1 MSDTPISYDPRVM
14 PIPPA
19 AIRVPFRPRLTQFL
33 VGANVLVFVAMVL
46 AGRTS
51 TFGTQQLLRWGADY
65 GPYTFDGQGWR
76 IWTSTYVHGFLLHIA
91 GNMWCLWNLGMLAE
105 RILGRWTFAATYTA
119 CGIAGSLASLG
130 RDPMRLS
137 VGASGAILGLA
148 GVLIAAL
155 YLGRLPFPEQALSA
169 IKGSLLRFTG
179 LTLLLGFI
187 PIVDNSAHVGG
198 LVMGLVIGALLAPN
212 LSRPPEDRTNNDYVI
227 FLAVALV
234 LLGAWT
240 GVKHVRGYAVPLGRA
255 IDALRN
261 RQPARA
267 IPDLEA
273 AARLSPRNLLVQ
285 GLLGETC
292 IQVKD
297 YPRAEAALK
306 HLLDLK
312 PGDPAAQFNLG
323 LVYGATGRYEDA
335 RQAFS
340 AYTKRDP
347 NNDDAWM
354 MLGSALKAL
363 HRSSEAEQALQQ
375 AVQLNSQNYEAYREL
390 GWVQLEQNRPDDA
403 MLSFQRALQVNPKD
417 SDSVLGL
424 GRSYLAKHMSK
435 EAANALQ
442 QYQHLRSS
450 NPEDA
455 EPAGQTAIP

>member
-1 MSDTPISYDPRVM
+1 MSDAPISYDPRVM
-14 PIPPA
+14 PVPPGV
-19 AIRVPFRPRLTQFL
+19 IRVPFRPRLTQFL

-46 AGRTS
+46 AGRTT
-51 TFGTQQLLRWGADY
+51 TFGSEQLLRWGADY

-105 RILGRWTFAATYTA
+105 RILGRWTFVATYTA

-148 GVLIAAL
+148 GVLIAVL

-169 IKGSLLRFTG
+169 IKSSLLRFTG

-198 LVMGLVIGALLAPN
+198 LVTGLVIGALLAPN
-212 LSRPPEDRTNNDYVI
+212 LSRPPEDRTNNHYVI

-240 GVKHVRGYAVPLGRA
+240 GVKHFRGYAVPFGRA
-255 IDALRN
+255 LDALRN
-261 RQPARA
+261 KQPARA

-273 AARLSPRNLLVQ
+273 AARLSPHNVLVQ
-285 GLLGETC
+285 GLLGEAS

-297 YPRAEAALK
+297 YPRAETALK
-306 HLLDLK
+306 HLLELK
-312 PGDPAAQFNLG
+312 PRDPAAQFNLG

-354 MLGSALKAL
+354 MLGSALKGL

-403 MLSFQRALQVNPKD
+403 LLSFQRALQINPRD

-424 GRSYLAKHMSK
+424 GKSYLAKHMSR
-435 EAANALQ
+435 EAADALR
-442 QYQHLRSS
+442 QYQALRSS
-450 NPEDA
+450 NA
-455 EPAGQTAIP
+455 VHSEPAGEPVEP

>member
-1 MSDTPISYDPRVM
+1 MSDSPVSYDPRVM
-14 PIPPA
+14 PAPMR

-46 AGRTS
+46 AGRTT
-51 TFGTQQLLRWGADY
+51 TFGSQQLLRWGADY

-105 RILGRWTFAATYTA
+105 RILGRWTFVATYTA

-148 GVLIAAL
+148 GVLIAVL
-155 YLGRLPFPEQALSA
+155 YLGKLPFPEQALSA

-198 LVMGLVIGALLAPN
+198 LVMGLAIGALLAPN
-212 LSRPPEDRTNNDYVI
+212 LSRLPEERTNNGYVI

-234 LLGAWT
+234 LLGAWI
-240 GVKHVRGYAVPLGRA
+240 GVKHVRGYAVPFGRGL
-255 IDALRN
+255 DALRSK
-261 RQPARA
+261 QPVRA

-273 AARLSPRNLLVQ
+273 AARLRPQNLLVQ
-285 GLLGETC
+285 GLLGETYV
-292 IQVKD
+292 QVKD
-297 YPRAEAALK
+297 YPRAETTLK
-306 HLLDLK
+306 RVLELK

-340 AYTKRDP
+340 VYTKRDP

-354 MLGSALKAL
+354 MLGSALKGL

-390 GWVQLEQNRPDDA
+390 GWIQLEQDRPDDA
-403 MLSFQRALQVNPKD
+403 LQSFQRALQINPKD

-424 GRSYLAKHMSK
+424 GRSYLAKHMTK
-435 EAANALQ
+435 EAAQTLQ
-442 QYQHLRSS
+442 QYKALHSS
-450 NPEDA
+450 NSEDS
-455 EPAGQTAIP
+455 EPAVPAVTR